1 MQASLLYRNTMREDT
16 AFRLEESKKAA
27 EDLVLRNIR
36 CPSCGF
42 HLLNVYGKGHYLLQI
57 KCQKCKF
64 SDVIDTALFRTVR
77 GIAKRKRAWMR
88 DGEDIYMYSS

>member
-1 MQASLLYRNTMREDT
+1 MQAPLLYRNTMREET
-16 AFRLEESKKAA
+16 AFKLEESKKAA

-77 GIAKRKRAWMR
+77 GINKRKTEWTR
-88 DGEDIYMYSS
+88 

>member
-1 MQASLLYRNTMREDT
+1 MQASLLYRNTMKEET
-16 AFRLEESKKAA
+16 AFKLEESKKAA

-57 KCQKCKF
+57 KCQKCKLE
-64 SDVIDTALFRTVR
+64 VPIDIGIFRT
-77 GIAKRKRAWMR
+77 IRKRR
-88 DGEDIYMYSS
+88 RPTY